1 MERLSPMYITE
12 RPLRDLDT
20 TVLELHGVL
29 TGPTATEL
37 LDAAVRRI
45 SGAGRQRLV
54 INLGDVPS
62 IDAAGLGA
70 LVTAYGAV
78 RRNGGSLRLA
88 RVGRRVHTL
97 LVLCRLAT
105 VFEMFESVE
114 EAVSN
119 GPGASPDPSTTGSAA
134 SQLSETSLD
143 LIQGFLRRA

>member
-1 MERLSPMYITE
+1 MYITE
-12 RPLRDLDT
+12 RPLRDS
-20 TVLELHGVL
+20 TVLELHGAL
-29 TGPTATEL
+29 TAPAATEL
-37 LDAAVRRI
+37 LDAAVRRV
-45 SGAGRQRLV
+45 SGSGRQRLV

-70 LVTAYGAV
+70 LVTAYGVV

-88 RVGRRVHTL
+88 NVGRRVHTL

-119 GPGASPDPSTTGSAA
+119 GSGARPDPSTTSSAA
-134 SQLSETSLD
+134 SRLSETSLD
-143 LIQGFLRRA
+143 VIQRFLRRA

>member
-1 MERLSPMYITE
+1 MHITQ
-12 RPLRDLDT
+12 RPLRGG

-29 TGPTATEL
+29 TGLAATEL
-37 LDAAVRRI
+37 LDAAVRRV

-54 INLGDVPS
+54 VNLGDVPS

-70 LVTAYGAV
+70 LVTAYGVV

-88 RVGRRVHTL
+88 HVARRVHTL
-97 LVLCRLAT
+97 LVVCRLAT
-105 VFEMFESVE
+105 IFEMFDSVE

-119 GPGASPDPSTTGSAA
+119 GSGASPDPSTTSSAA

-143 LIQGFLRRA
+143 VIQRFLRRA

>member
-1 MERLSPMYITE
+1 MHITE
-12 RPLRDLDT
+12 RPLRDT

-29 TGPTATEL
+29 TGPAATEL
-37 LDAAVRRI
+37 LDATVRRV

-54 INLGDVPS
+54 VNLGDVPS

-70 LVTAYGAV
+70 LVTAYGVV

-88 RVGRRVHTL
+88 HVASRVHAL
-97 LVLCRLAT
+97 LVVCRLAT
-105 VFEMFESVE
+105 IFEMFDSVE

-119 GPGASPDPSTTGSAA
+119 GSGARPDPSTTSSAA

-143 LIQGFLRRA
+143 VIQRFLRRA